1 MQRMQWSAAG
11 VVLAGLMGGLLA
23 GCGGS
28 VGSGG
33 NGDTPAGGSN
43 AQADTYIGT
52 TTPTGFLDGVVNM
65 TLDHGTS
72 FFSLTNEDSY
82 GMGSNATYA
91 GDYSAE
97 GNWIALM
104 PENATGGPFYTLEVQ
119 GGAAIVDMGSDLG
132 PVVMAQSSNCLGLTG
147 AEDFQFITLGDPAPQ
162 DLTVQGYG
170 HVTIT
175 PKSGGTAVQAGWS
188 FSNYDLTGMDGSDE
202 KPAALADG
210 LCAPSAEGYA
220 TTVPAT
226 VNGTQV
232 LFTVDVG
239 QTGFFVMDRD
249 FTSQLPALVGVEKPA
264 QALGAAAVAGV
275 SYEGIE
281 FDAMA
286 SSPQAVPPRQM
297 TAPVRFANG
306 VGSAMTG
313 GVFANDDP
321 AQAAASD
328 LTLDLGAE
336 DASNNGLFPAVRLT
350 TPDPQQMCAGRPY
363 GGTDAAGNPTCVLQG
378 VAVAGNPGGKYAL
391 FVTVANV
398 ADSAGT
404 SMIQF
409 LLYQK

>member
-1 MQRMQWSAAG
+1 MMMQRMQWSAAG
-11 VVLAGLMGGLLA
+11 VALGRADDRTACRLWRLRGLGRQWRYARGRIECAGRYLHRHDDADGLPRWCRQHDSSIMGR
-23 GCGGS
+23 
-28 VGSGG
+28 V
-33 NGDTPAGGSN
+33 
-43 AQADTYIGT
+43 
-52 TTPTGFLDGVVNM
+52 
-65 TLDHGTS
+65 

-82 GMGSNATYA
+82 GLGSNATYA
-91 GDYSAE
+91 GDYSAG

-119 GGAAIVDMGSDLG
+119 GGAAMVDMGSDLG

-147 AEDFQFITLGDPAPQ
+147 GEDFQFITLGDPAPQ

-175 PKSGGTAVQAGWS
+175 PKSGGTAVQGGWS
-188 FSNYDLTGMDGSDE
+188 FSDYDLTGMDGSDE

-249 FTSQLPALVGVEKPA
+249 FTSQLPALVGVEKTRA
-264 QALGAAAVAGV
+264 GAGRGRSCRGV

-297 TAPVRFANG
+297 TAP
-306 VGSAMTG
+306 
-313 GVFANDDP
+313 
-321 AQAAASD
+321 
-328 LTLDLGAE
+328 GALCKRR
-336 DASNNGLFPAVRLT
+336 G
-350 TPDPQQMCAGRPY
+350 
-363 GGTDAAGNPTCVLQG
+363 
-378 VAVAGNPGGKYAL
+378 
-391 FVTVANV
+391 
-398 ADSAGT
+398 
-404 SMIQF
+404 
-409 LLYQK
+409 